1 MKMNDQHTIDTLT
14 NMLNATKEQFAQADA
29 AYHLQKQA
37 NSQLQRDLNV
47 RVLEAELYRVLIQA
61 IEDNENLQDAWTDL
75 MMMFKLTVPGAED
88 KFNAVLR
95 TFPR

>member
-1 MKMNDQHTIDTLT
+1 MNDQHTIETLT
-14 NMLNATKEQFAQADA
+14 NMLNATKAQFEQADQ
-29 AYHLQKQA
+29 AYHMQKQA
-37 NSQLQRDLNV
+37 NEQLRREINIL
-47 RVLEAELYRVLIQA
+47 VLEAELYRVLINA
-61 IEDNENLQDAWTDL
+61 IEENENLQDAWTDL